1 MKNLTKP
8 IIALGIITGVITAS
22 ALGSQ
27 KLYAYVKHLKK
38 SEERWQDLFYDKLTQ
53 DDIAWG

>member
-1 MKNLTKP
+1 MKTLTKP
-8 IIALGIITGVITAS
+8 LIVLGIITGVITAS

-27 KLYAYVKHLKK
+27 KLYTYVKQLKQ